1 MNPTLLPSPMGK
13 IATICSTSVV
23 NGRPGGE
30 NHKGELDFW
39 RRTKPAFTVVAKM
52 YYASGL

>member
-13 IATICSTSVV
+13 IATNCSTIVI

-30 NHKGELDFW
+30 NHKVHTV
-39 RRTKPAFTVVAKM
+39 RIPAVN
-52 YYASGL
+52 SLSNPCC